1 MNCPN
6 CGAVNNPGSKFCIRC
21 GTNIEGVQ
29 VQTEQPSQVG
39 TATQQ
44 PVNQNINPVPSQV
57 TNASVNQNTSNVQV
71 SPNSSQNNQT
81 INNQTTSSTNKISIV
96 QYFFIIMSVILKPF
110 TAFKEELKKFD
121 VFKNSMIMSL
131 IVSGVSTLINLITT
145 MLNAIIVK
153 SYSWSSGKYT
163 TTWVWENLKDLNYVE
178 IIFKNFLIYLGVIF
192 AIAVVYYLASLVVK
206 KQTNFARL
214 LGIYSLVVTPVLIC
228 SLLLAPILSLI
239 WAELAMPVII
249 IGLIYTIILLYENMN
264 NEILLEGNVKY
275 YFNLVCLSILAVVIY
290 FLYMKLVI
298 GPATDG
304 LEEIFDL
311 FS

>member
-163 TTWVWENLKDLNYVE
+163 TTWVLENLKDLNYVE

-214 LGIYSLVVTPVLIC
+214 LGISSLVVTPVLIC

>member
-110 TAFKEELKKFD
+110 TAFKE
-121 VFKNSMIMSL
+121 V
-131 IVSGVSTLINLITT
+131 
-145 MLNAIIVK
+145 
-153 SYSWSSGKYT
+153 
-163 TTWVWENLKDLNYVE
+163 
-178 IIFKNFLIYLGVIF
+178 
-192 AIAVVYYLASLVVK
+192 
-206 KQTNFARL
+206 
-214 LGIYSLVVTPVLIC
+214 
-228 SLLLAPILSLI
+228 
-239 WAELAMPVII
+239 
-249 IGLIYTIILLYENMN
+249 
-264 NEILLEGNVKY
+264 
-275 YFNLVCLSILAVVIY
+275 
-290 FLYMKLVI
+290 
-298 GPATDG
+298 
-304 LEEIFDL
+304 
-311 FS
+311 

>member
-1 MNCPN
+1 M
-6 CGAVNNPGSKFCIRC
+6 F
-21 GTNIEGVQ
+21 TN
-29 VQTEQPSQVG
+29 
-39 TATQQ
+39 
-44 PVNQNINPVPSQV
+44 
-57 TNASVNQNTSNVQV
+57 
-71 SPNSSQNNQT
+71 
-81 INNQTTSSTNKISIV
+81 
-96 QYFFIIMSVILKPF
+96 FFIFLNTIS
-110 TAFKEELKKFD
+110 
-121 VFKNSMIMSL
+121 
-131 IVSGVSTLINLITT
+131 NL
-145 MLNAIIVK
+145 
-153 SYSWSSGKYT
+153 
-163 TTWVWENLKDLNYVE
+163 
-178 IIFKNFLIYLGVIF
+178 
-192 AIAVVYYLASLVVK
+192 VK

-214 LGIYSLVVTPVLIC
+214 LGISSLVVTPVLIC

>member
-1 MNCPN
+1 
-6 CGAVNNPGSKFCIRC
+6 
-21 GTNIEGVQ
+21 
-29 VQTEQPSQVG
+29 
-39 TATQQ
+39 
-44 PVNQNINPVPSQV
+44 
-57 TNASVNQNTSNVQV
+57 
-71 SPNSSQNNQT
+71 
-81 INNQTTSSTNKISIV
+81 
-96 QYFFIIMSVILKPF
+96 MSVILKPF

-163 TTWVWENLKDLNYVE
+163 TTLVWENLKDLNYVE

-214 LGIYSLVVTPVLIC
+214 LGISSLVVTPVLIC

>member
-6 CGAVNNPGSKFCIRC
+6 CGAVNNPDSKFCVRC

-44 PVNQNINPVPSQV
+44 PVNQNVNIPANNLNQV
-57 TNASVNQNTSNVQV
+57 
-71 SPNSSQNNQT
+71 
-81 INNQTTSSTNKISIV
+81 TSSTKISFL
-96 QYFFIIMSVILKPF
+96 QYFFIIVSIILKPF
-110 TAFKEELKKFD
+110 TAFKDELKKFD

-131 IVSGVSTLINLITT
+131 IISGAATLINLITT

-178 IIFKNFLIYLGVIF
+178 LIFKNFLIYLGVIF
-192 AIAVVYYLASLVVK
+192 AIAAIYYLAGLVAK

-214 LGIYSLVVTPVLIC
+214 LGISSLVVTPVLIC

-239 WAELAMPVII
+239 WSELAMPVII
-249 IGLIYTIILLYENMN
+249 IGLIYTLILLYENMN
-264 NEILLEGNVKY
+264 NEIKLEGDMKY
-275 YFNLVCLSILAVVIY
+275 YFNLICLSILAIVIY
-290 FLYMKLVI
+290 FIYMKLVI
-298 GPATDG
+298 ASATDG
-304 LEEIFDL
+304 LDEIFDL